1 MFLQRKDSV
10 GCIFRLHPRI
20 KVQTVG
26 EEVNYDDQIK
36 FESVATEG
44 QYLHCSQKTF
54 GDININ
60 AFSERYKLG
69 VELACPLNHMYCIQ
83 QKTVSTIT
91 YIAN

>member
-1 MFLQRKDSV
+1 MFLQRKDSI

-44 QYLHCSQKTF
+44 QFLHCSRKTF
-54 GDININ
+54 GDINIKI
-60 AFSERYKLG
+60 FSEWYNNIYLF
-69 VELACPLNHMYCIQ
+69 AILNLI
-83 QKTVSTIT
+83 
-91 YIAN
+91 